1 MKVTT
6 ENFKTAST
14 DALVDEGLRRAL
26 KKLGTGFPM
35 KRLEAKARL
44 PEFEALRDRAR
55 DIKEHTLENLDVY
68 LEMFEHQVTRLG
80 GQVHWARDAQEA
92 RAIIL
97 RICQDAGAK
106 TMTKSKS
113 MIGEEIDLNEHLE
126 AAGLEPIETDMGEYI
141 IQLREE
147 PPSHI
152 IAPAIHLS
160 KEQVADTFREKHD
173 DLAPDRPLTDPRDLL
188 DEARTKLREKF
199 LNADVGFTG
208 ANLLVAET
216 GSIAIVTNEGNAD
229 LGMHLPRVHIAL
241 ASIEK
246 VVPTLDDAA
255 TILRVLARSA
265 TGQDMSVYTT
275 FATGPKRAEDA
286 DGPEAFHVVLLD
298 NGRSNMLGS
307 EFHDMLRCIR
317 CSACLNHCPVYGS
330 VGGHAYGW
338 CYSGP
343 MGSVLM
349 PNLIGMDRAVDQP
362 NASTLCGKCEEVCPM
377 RIPLP
382 RMLRAWRT
390 RQFAMNRNTL
400 SQRLG
405 LAAWG
410 FLAKR
415 PALYKW
421 AMRLGVGVL
430 SALAG
435 RRGRFDSLPFTG
447 GWTAKRDLAA
457 PPGKTFQQLWKEKNR

>member
-1 MKVTT
+1 MDITT
-6 ENFKTAST
+6 ENFKAASK
-14 DALVDEGLRRAL
+14 DALIDKSLQAAL
-26 KKLGTGFPM
+26 SKLGTGFPQA
-35 KRLEAKARL
+35 RLAAKARL

-68 LEMFEHQVTRLG
+68 LEMYEAKVNALG
-80 GQVHWARDAQEA
+80 GQVHWARDGEEA

-97 RICQDAGAK
+97 KICQDADAK

-113 MIGEEIDLNEHLE
+113 MIGEEINLNEYLE
-126 AAGLEPIETDMGEYI
+126 DNGLAPIETDMGEYI

-160 KEQVADTFREKHD
+160 KEQVADTFREKHT
-173 DLAPDRPLTDPRDLL
+173 DLPADRSLEDPRSLL
-188 DEARTKLREKF
+188 DEARLKLRQKF
-199 LNADVGFTG
+199 IGADVGFTG

-216 GSIAIVTNEGNAD
+216 GSIAVVTNEGNAD
-229 LGMHLPRVHIAL
+229 LGMHLPRVHVAL

-275 FATGPKRAEDA
+275 FATGPKRTADA
-286 DGPEAFHVVLLD
+286 DGPDEFHVVLLD
-298 NGRSNMLGS
+298 NGRSSMLGG

-343 MGSVLM
+343 MGAVLM
-349 PNLIGMDRAVDQP
+349 PNLVGMDRAIDQP
-362 NASTLCGKCEEVCPM
+362 NASTLCGKCQEVCPM

-382 RMLRAWRT
+382 RMLRAWRAQ
-390 RQFAMNRNTL
+390 QFSMNRNTVTA
-400 SQRLG
+400 RFG
-405 LAAWG
+405 LLAWG

-415 PALYKW
+415 PALY
-421 AMRLGVGVL
+421 RLATSLVVGVL
-430 SALAG
+430 GKLG
-435 RRGRFDSLPFTG
+435 RATGRFKSMPLAG
-447 GWTAKRDLAA
+447 GWTSKRDLAA
-457 PPGKTFQQLWKEKNR
+457 PTGKTFMAQIKARKS